1 MGYELNRLMNQ
12 FGVSTPTLSYSGTAR
27 PVTPAALAADATA
40 EQRTA
45 FDTAQANYGTQKTA
59 FDADRALFDKY
70 KVDYQGRLENTPMYS
85 QAQFQTAPSAG
96 MRYVTATPD
105 LSSITG
111 TSTSDDKRKVYQ
123 NLRNEG
129 FSDAAIRSVADAR
142 FGKQQDHYWDA
153 LTLNNGPTTSNTN
166 KGIGVDQYNQNI
178 RDWFSKNPNATP
190 FQIRA
195 EIDKY
200 GISGYDVAQAR
211 GGSMWG
217 APLAMPTYGTTT
229 GTGVGNAMGGTLPSN
244 VNLNYFDNLKD
255 FNLSGAGLNINGPW
269 AVPAYTGGAVRD
281 LAKKYA
287 AGGEVRRFQE
297 GGDEGELAMPAP
309 AVMAEPTGLAP
320 VAAPAAPAAAM
331 PEMMGGDRNAQLM
344 GMLSRYFP
352 QGDEY
357 GAELKAAREANTR
370 ESAAFQKML
379 QDAIKQPSE
388 SGPDK
393 AEMYFRL
400 AAAFGAPT
408 KTGHFAESLG
418 KVGEATAGI
427 QKERRESASAERAR
441 KLQLGLEAQK
451 MRMTGAKED
460 LTTLRQ
466 LASEGMKD
474 KRAIATEL
482 IKEYVKSGQPQSSA
496 GKQAMDEGLKPNT
509 PEFQARVSEIADL
522 NVDRQMAQINA
533 TLANMGVA
541 QANAA
546 LQGQKFEFQQQQAT
560 KLTAPEM
567 KLKTDTEDL
576 LAQTAQGY
584 QNIKRAL
591 ALNPNTFDTSLV
603 DTAQRKMLES
613 VGSKDP
619 KVANTRELEN
629 MLEKASL
636 SQLKSTFPGAISN
649 DERQALL
656 ATQGMAAKSIEER
669 GRIMQNAADALKG
682 IYARNKKRLNE
693 INAGSYRATQMP
705 GDE

>member
-1 MGYELNRLMNQ
+1 MGFELNRLMNQ

-27 PVTPAALAADATA
+27 PVAPAALAADATA

-45 FDTAQANYGTQKTA
+45 FDTAQANYGKQKTA

-70 KVDYQGRLENTPMYS
+70 KVDYQSRLQNTPMYL
-85 QAQFQTAPSAG
+85 QAQFQRQPQAPA
-96 MRYVTATPD
+96 P
-105 LSSITG
+105 
-111 TSTSDDKRKVYQ
+111 
-123 NLRNEG
+123 
-129 FSDAAIRSVADAR
+129 RSVSDLYRTFLDREPEAEGLQGWNRQFADPQA
-142 FGKQQDHYWDA
+142 Y
-153 LTLNNGPTTSNTN
+153 L
-166 KGIGVDQYNQNI
+166 
-178 RDWFSKNPNATP
+178 RDNPDVAADPYFSKNPLAHYDQFGKSEGRRLVPGEIGQQQRQQFYQAAVPEMLDRGMQTSGQNIYNATGNY
-190 FQIRA
+190 FGTSL
-195 EIDKY
+195 D
-200 GISGYDVAQAR
+200 
-211 GGSMWG
+211 
-217 APLAMPTYGTTT
+217 MPTYQ
-229 GTGVGNAMGGTLPSN
+229 
-244 VNLNYFDNLKD
+244 NYMPPIVASPVAAKT
-255 FNLSGAGLNINGPW
+255 P
-269 AVPAYTGGAVRD
+269 VPDYDPGYYAAAEGGAVRD
-281 LAKKYA
+281 LVKKYQV
-287 AGGEVRRFQE
+287 GGEVRRFQE
-297 GGDEGELAMPAP
+297 GGDEGELAMPMP
-309 AVMAEPTGLAP
+309 AVTAEPAGLAP

-357 GAELKAAREANTR
+357 GAELKAARAANTR
-370 ESAAFQKML
+370 ESDAFQQML
-379 QDAIKQPSE
+379 QDAIKQPRE

-427 QKERRESASAERAR
+427 QKERRESASADRAR

-496 GKQAMDEGLKPNT
+496 GKQAMDEGLKPGT
-509 PEFQARVSEIADL
+509 PEFQARVEKIAEL
-522 NVDRQMAQINA
+522 NVERQMGQINA

-567 KLKTDTEDL
+567 KLKTETEDL
-576 LAQTAQGY
+576 LAQTSQGY
-584 QNIKRAL
+584 SNIKRAL

-619 KVANTRELEN
+619 KVVNTRELEN
-629 MLEKASL
+629 MLEKAAL
-636 SQLKSTFPGAISN
+636 SQLKATFPGAISN

-656 ATQGMAAKSIEER
+656 ATQGMASKSIEER

-693 INAGSYRATQMP
+693 INAGAYRATQMP